1 MSCRICGRN
10 SCTESFHSL
19 EEQDQY
25 EEKDGRLVRKNPN
38 ETEELL
44 GGTNE

>member
-19 EEQDQY
+19 EEQEKY
-25 EEKDGRLVRKNPN
+25 EEQNGKLVKK
-38 ETEELL
+38 EEVK
-44 GGTNE
+44 EEVDER

>member
-19 EEQDQY
+19 EEQDKY
-25 EEKDGRLVRKNPN
+25 EEVDDKLVLKP
-38 ETEELL
+38 EYQDKEPL
-44 GGTNE
+44 